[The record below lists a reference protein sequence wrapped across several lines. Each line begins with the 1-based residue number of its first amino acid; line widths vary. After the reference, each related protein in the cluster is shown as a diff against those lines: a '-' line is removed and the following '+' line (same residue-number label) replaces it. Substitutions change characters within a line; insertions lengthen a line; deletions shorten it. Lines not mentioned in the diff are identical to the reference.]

1 MPPPYKK
8 EMKMAKSKQTI
19 ERDVGV
25 DIPTLEDT
33 LDFESSSEL
42 RRTNHKDIPEKNK
55 GRPKKVVKRNKKE
68 SAAIMRD
75 YRDRMLAS
83 PKSIK
88 VLKAIWDA
96 ALDPEDKDRA
106 AAWKIVTNTIMPQA
120 VVNELFEGNSA
131 RAAVQI
137 NITGLNDVRT
147 GVDIDGDSG
156 EVL

>member
-8 EMKMAKSKQTI
+8 ETKMAKSKQTI

-55 GRPKKVVKRNKKE
+55 GRPKRVVKRNKKE